1 MVYRWGVTID
11 GFPAGVVEGLAR
23 SVSVTEVHREKEVV
37 IEVLGFTAERAMG
50 DRTGP
55 VLAAVK

>member
-1 MVYRWGVTID
+1 MTID